1 MGCAPEPVVEIA
13 GVRMFFVPDP
23 DGTRIEVI
31 EYPNGA
37 RRSAELWRGSPTT

>member
-1 MGCAPEPVVEIA
+1 
-13 GVRMFFVPDP
+13 MFFLSDP

-37 RRSAELWRGSPTT
+37 RTSAELWRS